1 MSRPPRSWLRATLAG
16 LLCLL
21 PVDGRTQTPN
31 EAALKV
37 ALIYNF
43 ALFVDWPEDR
53 ARRDANAFLLCLAG
67 EDTLG
72 SAVGALEGKTIRG
85 KRIVVRRV
93 RQSAV
98 DDGCDVLFVGNAER
112 SRLPEVAA
120 ALGGKS
126 VLIISDAD
134 AAVRSGAIIGLG
146 VEHEKMVFD
155 VNIQAARKQ
164 GLIVSSKLLRLSRS
178 VVE

>member
-1 MSRPPRSWLRATLAG
+1 MSRRSASWLRATLTG

-21 PVDGRTQTPN
+21 PVHGRTQTPN

-53 ARRDANAFLLCLAG
+53 GRRDANAFQLCLTG

-85 KRIVVRRV
+85 RRIVVRRV
-93 RQSAV
+93 RQSAA
-98 DDGCDVLFVGNAER
+98 DEGCDVLFIGNAEHT
-112 SRLPEVAA
+112 RLSGVVHAP
-120 ALGGKS
+120 GGKS
-126 VLIISDAD
+126 VLVISDAD

-146 VEHEKMVFD
+146 IEHEKMVFD

-164 GLIVSSKLLRLSRS
+164 GLTVSSKLLRLSRS